1 MKEDTKSKEGK
12 AMTFKQMLKDPSLE
26 PFHEALRLVKDK
38 PNKDIFPKKYE
49 MGLMDAAVGTLVELF
64 DKNPKIS
71 LKMALTG
78 VIKNLPNDI
87 TDTLLSK
94 AVQKVF
100 ETLPILQEQAQQ
112 KQQIAPLLQPQ
123 KQDLVAA

>member
-1 MKEDTKSKEGK
+1 MKENTKSKEEK
-12 AMTFKQMLKDPSLE
+12 AMTLKQMLKDPSLE
-26 PFHEALRLVKDK
+26 PFHELLLFIKDK

-49 MGLMDAAVGTLVELF
+49 MGMMDAAVGTLVELF
-64 DKNPKIS
+64 NKNPKIT

-87 TDTLLSK
+87 TDILLSK
-94 AVQKVF
+94 VVQKVF
-100 ETLPILQEQAQQ
+100 ETLPILQAQAQQ